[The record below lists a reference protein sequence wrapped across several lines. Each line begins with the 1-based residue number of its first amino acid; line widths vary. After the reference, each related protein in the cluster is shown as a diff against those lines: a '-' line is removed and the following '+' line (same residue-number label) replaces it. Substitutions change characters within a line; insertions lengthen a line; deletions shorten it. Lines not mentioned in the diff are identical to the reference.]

1 MKKLILINI
10 MAACAIFSSCESQI
24 SEDVRTQI
32 TDNYLN
38 TALGFNDGVNAS
50 YSFLRNFYGID
61 ETGSSLTVFGTDT
74 FTNGFDGGNKS
85 LNFYNS
91 QLNSRQSLVVNIW
104 NNMYIAINTCNAVI
118 TRADQVTDMD
128 EGLKNIRLAEVRFLR
143 AKYYFLLVQLFGPV
157 HLTLTETQ
165 GVETTA
171 SRAPVEEV
179 YEAIVNDLNMAVQA
193 LPIEATDYGRA
204 TKPAAEHL
212 LAKVYLT
219 RAGSEARQSDD
230 YKNAAELAQNVINSY
245 NFKLL
250 DDFEKVFE
258 QGAGE
263 KSSEVIWS
271 VQNSTN
277 FLTAGGVGCCDGGN
291 TLHTSFLMK
300 YDDLP
305 GMQRDIVNGRPWA
318 RFKPTDFTLETL
330 FDRRW
335 DDRYEKSFK
344 RVFYSNKPGTYT
356 IDGRQVTLNL
366 GDTAL
371 YMPDR
376 EWTAAE
382 ISKANY
388 LVYPPSRQNER
399 VYPVLKKFS
408 DPERPDVQE
417 MRGSRDVLIFRFAE
431 TYLIAAEALLMTGD
445 LTQSA
450 AYINVVRS
458 RAAKKGT
465 TDAETQNNLEKMQ
478 VSPETLNMDF
488 ILDERARELLG
499 ELTRWFD
506 LVRTGKLIERVKKFN
521 PVAAVEIQPFHVL
534 RPIPQDQIDRT
545 SVEFSQNPGYN

>member
-1 MKKLILINI
+1 MKKILLIKII
-10 MAACAIFSSCESQI
+10 TASIIFSSCENQI
-24 SEDVRTQI
+24 LEDVRTQI

-50 YSFLRNFYGID
+50 YSYLRNFYGID

-85 LNFYNS
+85 LNFYNA
-91 QLNSRQSLVVNIW
+91 QLNPRQGLVVGIW

-118 TRADQVTDMD
+118 TRADQVIDMD
-128 EGLKNIRLAEVRFLR
+128 ENLKNVRLAEVRFLR

-171 SRAPVEEV
+171 SRVPVKDV
-179 YEAIVNDLNMAVQA
+179 YEAIINDLNMAVQA

-219 RAGSEARQSDD
+219 RAGSEARQPDD
-230 YKNAAELAQNVINSY
+230 YKNAAELAENVINNY

-250 DDFEKVFE
+250 DDFEQVFE

-263 KSSEVIWS
+263 KNSEVIWS

-277 FLTAGGVGCCDGGN
+277 FLTAGGN

-305 GMQRDIVNGRPWA
+305 GMQRDIANGRPWA

-344 RVFYSNKPGTYT
+344 RVFYSNRPGTYN

-371 YMPDR
+371 YLPDR

-382 ISKANY
+382 ISRANY

-399 VYPVLKKFS
+399 VYPVLNKFN

-417 MRGSRDVLIFRFAE
+417 MRGSRDVLVFRFAE
-431 TYLIAAEALLMTGD
+431 TYLIAAEALMMNGD
-445 LTQSA
+445 LAGSA
-450 AYINVVRS
+450 AYINMVRS

-465 TDAETQNNLEKMQ
+465 TDAESLNNLSNMQ
-478 VSPETLNMDF
+478 VTPDQLDIDF

-506 LVRTGKLIERVKKFN
+506 LVRTGKLVERVKKYN
-521 PVAAVEIQPFHVL
+521 PVAAVGIQPFHVL

-545 SVEFSQNPGYN
+545 TVEFNQNPGYN